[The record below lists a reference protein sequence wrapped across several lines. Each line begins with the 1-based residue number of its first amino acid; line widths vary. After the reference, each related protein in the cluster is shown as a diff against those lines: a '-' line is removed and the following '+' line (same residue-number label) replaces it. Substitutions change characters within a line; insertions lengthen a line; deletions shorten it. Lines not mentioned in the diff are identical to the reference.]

1 MDFNISLAS
10 YSTAGHKALEFA
22 YQINAPHR
30 MYMRDFGPLKEG
42 YPYLDKALHVFHE
55 KMQDPEEGQ
64 EDEMIMTC
72 VVAPI
77 GDEAIVVIQGSAD
90 KDTPW
95 GIDVYAKTAEIGK
108 AVVEEHKGFFHPMK
122 EATEYAIPS
131 NFWFGTSDGPE
142 AKHHELKVFPWDD
155 VRRNYSAKV
164 QSAVE
169 DLVAFKKAP
178 DKHHGRM
185 IVLHGPPGTGKT
197 NLIRSI
203 ASEWRDWSR
212 LNVVLDPDRMLN
224 DTGYLTQ
231 VVNMGGKKSDLIVL
245 EDAGE
250 LVSFA
255 SKATN
260 GQMIS
265 RLLNLADGLASEWS
279 DAFFLVTTNEPM
291 SELDRALTR
300 SGRCMAAI
308 EVGPL
313 SAEESSNWLGE
324 PVLEETTL
332 ADLFVRKNKSEAPIT
347 LQREPEASTGL
358 YL

>member
-1 MDFNISLAS
+1 MDFNISLQH
-10 YSTAGHKALEFA
+10 YSTATHKALEFA
-22 YQINAPHR
+22 YSINAPHR
-30 MYMRDFGPLKEG
+30 MYLRDLGHLKDD
-42 YPYLDKALHVFHE
+42 YPYMNTALYVLHE
-55 KMQDPEEGQ
+55 KWDDPAEGE
-64 EDEMIMTC
+64 EDELIPTC
-72 VVAPI
+72 LVVPI
-77 GDEAIVVIQGSAD
+77 GDNAVVTINGSSC
-90 KDTPW
+90 KDNPW
-95 GIDVYAKTAEIGK
+95 TVDIYATTAEVGK
-108 AVVEEHKGFFHPMK
+108 AVLDEHVGYFHQRK

-142 AKHHELKVFPWDD
+142 AKHHELSVFPWDD

-164 QSAVE
+164 QAAVE

-203 ASEWRDWSR
+203 ASEWREWSR
-212 LNVVLDPDRMLN
+212 LNVILDPDRMLN
-224 DTGYLTQ
+224 ETSYLTQ

-250 LVSFA
+250 LIREE
-255 SKATN
+255 SKHTN

-279 DAFFLVTTNEPM
+279 DAFFLVTTNEPIG
-291 SELDRALTR
+291 ELDKALTR

-313 SAEESSNWLGE
+313 TAEESSSWLGE
-324 PVLEETTL
+324 PVSEATTL
-332 ADLFVRKNKSEAPIT
+332 ADLFVKKNKSEAPIK
-347 LQREPEASTGL
+347 LEREPERSTGL